1 MVASGWPSV
10 TEIFEELAIA
20 DIRDAADAL
29 RRRYDVTRGADGFV
43 SLEVSPYLANDTA
56 ATILGLCNGK
66 HTAEEVVARV
76 LRSRDDGLVDDVR
89 AFLDA
94 AQRRGWIVK
103 R

>member
-1 MVASGWPSV
+1 MQTSPAGS
-10 TEIFEELAIA
+10 EHRL
-20 DIRDAADAL
+20 
-29 RRRYDVTRGADGFV
+29 
-43 SLEVSPYLANDTA
+43 VSPKGSVQLNETA
-56 ATILGLCNGK
+56 ATILGMCNGK

-76 LRSRDDGLVDDVR
+76 LRSRDDSLVDDVR

>member
-1 MVASGWPSV
+1 MQTSPAGS
-10 TEIFEELAIA
+10 EHRL
-20 DIRDAADAL
+20 
-29 RRRYDVTRGADGFV
+29 
-43 SLEVSPYLANDTA
+43 VSPKGSVQLNETA
-56 ATILGLCNGK
+56 ATILGMCNGK

-76 LRSRDDGLVDDVR
+76 LRSMDDSLVDDVR

>member
-1 MVASGWPSV
+1 LQTSPAGS
-10 TEIFEELAIA
+10 EHRL
-20 DIRDAADAL
+20 
-29 RRRYDVTRGADGFV
+29 
-43 SLEVSPYLANDTA
+43 VSPKGSVQLNETA
-56 ATILGLCNGK
+56 ATILGMCNGK

-76 LRSRDDGLVDDVR
+76 LRSRDDSLVDDVR